1 VTLFS
6 SARFAAHDEGHVTEV
21 ATVVPDEP
29 AGEKAAGDEIGVA
42 DKQSNGLRFHFR
54 CQPWDAV
61 LDWLVKET
69 GLSLQGD
76 TPPPGTFNF
85 ADDCRYTTEEAID
98 VINGALLTSGYS
110 LVRRGHVLTLI
121 NLNHEMPPYPTTA
134 TPARELDEGGAST
147 RIAHWES
154 AEDLPTRIALFEAVF
169 WDPRDTV
176 SLRQRIGDTSL
187 FKGKT
192 VLEIGTGSGLLAL
205 CCLQAGA
212 SRVTATDVNRSAL
225 ENAAYNAARLGVG
238 SRLDLRLVSLDDPGA
253 YSVVGASEKFDVVIS
268 NPPWEDALPT
278 GIEEYAFYDKGFQLM
293 RSLLC
298 GLKDHLEPGGKA
310 LLAYGCVDAIRN
322 AKRLAD
328 QYEVQLVLVDDRD
341 LERLPDVFLPGML
354 LELTPR

>member
-1 VTLFS
+1 M
-6 SARFAAHDEGHVTEV
+6 
-21 ATVVPDEP
+21 
-29 AGEKAAGDEIGVA
+29 
-42 DKQSNGLRFHFR
+42 
-54 CQPWDAV
+54 
-61 LDWLVKET
+61 
-69 GLSLQGD
+69 
-76 TPPPGTFNF
+76 
-85 ADDCRYTTEEAID
+85 
-98 VINGALLTSGYS
+98 TSGYS
-110 LVRRGHVLTLI
+110 LVRRGDVLTLI
-121 NLNHEMPPYPTTA
+121 NLKHEMPPYPTTA
-134 TPARELDEGGAST
+134 TPAKELDKGGAST

-154 AEDLPTRIALFEAVF
+154 VEDLPTRIALFETVF
-169 WDPRDTV
+169 WDPRDTL
-176 SLRQRIGDTSL
+176 SLRQRIRDTAL
-187 FKGKT
+187 FRGKT

-253 YSVVGASEKFDVVIS
+253 YSVVGAHEKFDVIIS

-293 RSLLC
+293 RSLLR

-328 QYEVQLVLVDDRD
+328 QYEVQLALVDDRD